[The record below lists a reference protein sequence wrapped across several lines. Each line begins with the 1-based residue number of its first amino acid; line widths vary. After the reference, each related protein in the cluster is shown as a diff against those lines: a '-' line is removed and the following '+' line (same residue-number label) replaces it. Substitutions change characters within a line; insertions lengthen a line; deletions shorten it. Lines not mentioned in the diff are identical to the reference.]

1 MLANPDMTIKEV
13 AETFGVNRSTIYR
26 SLGLGA
32 YAKTKEV
39 VQKAVRTD
47 Q

>member
-26 SLGLGA
+26 SLGLA
-32 YAKTKEV
+32 LTPR
-39 VQKAVRTD
+39 QRRSSRRL
-47 Q
+47 